1 MPFRKIPPG
10 QFSVDLLKQMQAAY
24 DAICLQLKIDG
35 TTDPRSSNIA
45 NIIMDLAAKGE
56 RERLAERTL
65 EIATGPGSINL
76 KAPER

>member
-1 MPFRKIPPG
+1 MAFRHVQPG

-24 DAICLQLKIDG
+24 DAICFQLKIDG

-56 RERLAERTL
+56 RERLAERAL
-65 EIATGPGSINL
+65 EIATSQGRSI
-76 KAPER
+76 

>member
-1 MPFRKIPPG
+1 MAFRHVQPG

-24 DAICLQLKIDG
+24 DDICFQLKIDG
-35 TTDPRSSNIA
+35 TTDPRSSKIA

-65 EIATGPGSINL
+65 EIATSQGRSI
-76 KAPER
+76 